1 MSNCWWIT
9 PTEKLAQDF
18 TFSRQDRFAAP
29 IHCCQRMLTAHH
41 MEIWCPPSLFPS
53 PELQDSAVGPHSFS
67 SGKMYTDW
75 ARIWPSMAV
84 TPDYQPIRRLP
95 LNFAGLSETSWVAAA
110 MPAWSGL
117 FICLILFG
125 QYVITSY
132 TQYTLNKVC
141 IGPLCL
147 YQRSKV
153 NPELPR
159 T

>member
-1 MSNCWWIT
+1 MCLIVGELLPQKNWLETSHFRAKTDSRLPSYCWQ
-9 PTEKLAQDF
+9 EYV
-18 TFSRQDRFAAP
+18 
-29 IHCCQRMLTAHH
+29 TAHH
-41 MEIWCPPSLFPS
+41 VEIWCPLPSFPRRSCKTVQLGPS
-53 PELQDSAVGPHSFS
+53 PIS

-84 TPDYQPIRRLP
+84 TPGYQPIRRLP

-117 FICLILFG
+117 FICLILFS
-125 QYVITSY
+125 QYVIISY

-141 IGPLCL
+141 IGPF
-147 YQRSKV
+147 V
-153 NPELPR
+153 FIP